1 MHRMPVFETGGLAHS
16 WVGSYDITPD
26 WNPVLGPVPG
36 VEGLLMAYGFSG
48 HGFKLS
54 PMVGK
59 LLAQSVLGMESDVD
73 IRPYRATRYAEGD
86 LLTGAYGAGSL
97 S

>member
-1 MHRMPVFETGGLAHS
+1 
-16 WVGSYDITPD
+16 
-26 WNPVLGPVPG
+26 
-36 VEGLLMAYGFSG
+36 MAFGFSG

-59 LLAQSVLGMESDVD
+59 VLAQSALGMEPDLD
-73 IRPYRATRYAEGD
+73 IGPYRITRYAEGEP
-86 LLTGAYGAGSL
+86 LTGAYGAGSL